1 MTDERKDLPPVNSP
15 NFLAKL
21 REAMQT
27 YLGNRGATLDRGV
40 TLRDL
45 TESGLV
51 TLRANFGK
59 GSSNPIGGP
68 GSLILESIPTS
79 SSGTGAV
86 YEPDLTPPPV
96 PTGFAATAAISNL
109 LVECDPQTYTQG
121 HGHAKSKLY
130 GATWTSGPLPVFAD
144 AVVITEFSG
153 TVASHATNPAT
164 TWHLWLTWVS
174 VDDVESPPA
183 GGTNGVVATT
193 GQDVAL
199 LLEALTGEITASA
212 LHTSLGTRI
221 DLIDTPTTGLSA
233 QLAAA
238 NASIDAINTTLAD
251 IASTPAYDN
260 ATTYALDAIVSYN
273 GGLYQAKGATT
284 GNLPTNTTYWAKIGD
299 YTSLGDAVAGHAAI
313 LSDHETR
320 VANTETG
327 LAAEVSDRSTLATQV
342 RGGYAGTDVTALTT
356 GLIYSERQARSTA
369 DATEVTARQALSTK
383 MVGAIDPTGK
393 TLANVTSGLIFDE
406 RTTRS
411 TETGALATRA
421 SALEASVNNATTG
434 LATKASV
441 TQVATAKA
449 EAIAASASVTDTIS
463 ARLDTGDFAAVQI
476 QSSAS
481 ASAVTGLQAQYT
493 VKLDVGG
500 KVSGYGLASTG
511 PTGTGSTFA
520 IRADRFYIAPPS
532 GSAVTTDIIPFAVQ
546 ATATTV
552 NGVAVPAGVYINDTY
567 IKNGTITNAKIGNAQ
582 IDDAKVASL
591 SAAKLTAGSIAVG
604 QYIQG
609 TGYVAGSSGWRI
621 NGDGTA
627 EFSNGTFRG
636 NIYATAGYLRGLD
649 IEDSAGNVILSSG
662 STLQDQVSSSANLLA
677 NSDLTLSSG
686 SWIINWLQDGV
697 QNASI
702 ARNLAGDDWR
712 PIGGNT
718 IGIVRGGTPTG
729 VWDMRN
735 TSNIPV
741 IPGQRYEVSGLL
753 ACHRCNAQ
761 LTVGWYNAAGTYIT
775 ENAGPLCTTAYSGG
789 KSLTGYFQGAFFVTA
804 PAGSVYAVFW
814 VRGIATGESNPY
826 MWLTQGMFCKAA
838 PNQTTPSKW
847 SPSNFA
853 EKINSGNVSTY
864 IDGAA
869 IGNAQINGNIYS
881 ENYYP
886 SGGTAGWL
894 LDRAGNFTANSGT
907 FAGNVVGAQFT
918 TGAYTGYAW
927 PAVNNYGTYLG
938 PSGLLIGNANN
949 NKYLQITQDGNIYAP
964 QFSIVNGAAT
974 FGGTLTASAV
984 NAVNTINIA
993 GNAVTVSNSSSG
1005 NGSASTNITVPS
1017 GVTAKVTAI
1026 VTAAGVSIVTTYAY
1040 YTFAVNF
1047 NGNKY
1052 YLTVAPTMYQD
1063 GSGYISSCW
1072 PSAAYSKV
1080 ISVTGPAT
1088 VSVSATGAVGVSLT
1102 TTLLASFR

>member
-164 TWHLWLTWVS
+164 SWHLWLTWVS

-299 YTSLGDAVAGHAAI
+299 YASLGDAVAGHAAI

-493 VKLDVGG
+493 VKLDVDG
-500 KVSGYGLASTG
+500 KVSGFGLASTG
-511 PTGTGSTFA
+511 PTGAGSTFE
-520 IRADRFYIAPPS
+520 IRADKFVLAAPT
-532 GSAVTTDIIPFAVQ
+532 GSAAGYVPFTVL
-546 ATATTV
+546 ATPQV
-552 NGVAVPAGVYINDTY
+552 IGGVPFGAGVYAQNAFIQDAQ
-567 IKNGTITNAKIGNAQ
+567 ITNAKIANLAV
-582 IDDAKVASL
+582 DDAKISTM
-591 SAAKLTAGSIAVG
+591 SATKITAGELQVG
-604 QYIQG
+604 SYMQSA
-609 TGYVAGSSGWRI
+609 GYTPGLFGWRI
-621 NGDGTA
+621 DSNGYA
-627 EFSNGTFRG
+627 EFSDGVFRG
-636 NIYATAGYLRGLD
+636 TVYATSGVFTGE
-649 IEDSAGNVILSSG
+649 ITGSTITGSVITG
-662 STLQDQVSSSANLLA
+662 STLQTAETGQRIQLDSQGLLFLTGATPAGKYGSFKYGAKKYGAGVLVFFNNVGKKIPFYVNQEPTDPDTNLKLA
-677 NSDLTLSSG
+677 DIHLVNRTATPNGPAEIGDICCVDGKLMICVTNATPG
-686 SWIINWLQDGV
+686 SWV
-697 QNASI
+697 
-702 ARNLAGDDWR
+702 
-712 PIGGNT
+712 
-718 IGIVRGGTPTG
+718 
-729 VWDMRN
+729 
-735 TSNIPV
+735 
-741 IPGQRYEVSGLL
+741 
-753 ACHRCNAQ
+753 
-761 LTVGWYNAAGTYIT
+761 
-775 ENAGPLCTTAYSGG
+775 
-789 KSLTGYFQGAFFVTA
+789 
-804 PAGSVYAVFW
+804 
-814 VRGIATGESNPY
+814 
-826 MWLTQGMFCKAA
+826 
-838 PNQTTPSKW
+838 
-847 SPSNFA
+847 
-853 EKINSGNVSTY
+853 
-864 IDGAA
+864 
-869 IGNAQINGNIYS
+869 
-881 ENYYP
+881 
-886 SGGTAGWL
+886 
-894 LDRAGNFTANSGT
+894 
-907 FAGNVVGAQFT
+907 
-918 TGAYTGYAW
+918 
-927 PAVNNYGTYLG
+927 
-938 PSGLLIGNANN
+938 
-949 NKYLQITQDGNIYAP
+949 
-964 QFSIVNGAAT
+964 
-974 FGGTLTASAV
+974 
-984 NAVNTINIA
+984 
-993 GNAVTVSNSSSG
+993 
-1005 NGSASTNITVPS
+1005 
-1017 GVTAKVTAI
+1017 
-1026 VTAAGVSIVTTYAY
+1026 
-1040 YTFAVNF
+1040 
-1047 NGNKY
+1047 
-1052 YLTVAPTMYQD
+1052 
-1063 GSGYISSCW
+1063 
-1072 PSAAYSKV
+1072 
-1080 ISVTGPAT
+1080 
-1088 VSVSATGAVGVSLT
+1088 AVGSQT
-1102 TTLLASFR
+1102 